1 MIGYAARIGYAT
13 LIGYAVPIIFAAPF
27 HHATAIADTPTI
39 AMQSPIPVDSDYQA
53 LYDTA
58 TQVPNDVL
66 ALLPPPTD
74 SIIQFLAWNLPDVIS
89 SPAITLPEVESSIT
103 TECACWTLESLEVSP
118 IPPRKWIGD
127 LEQQLMKRFKTGDIP
142 VSIQHPR
149 TSDLCLPLWGISFWR
164 SALDVRREK
173 DRWDEAQRWI
183 ASEASQGMETSPVG
197 ELMGRTP
204 WGMMVRTSP
213 EVDSPIGFMSVFLS
227 TRWLAERHL
236 DIFASYYSEHTRG
249 HADEWWVGGTYLSVL
264 IRGLSNMPD
273 RLPKSGGDLDQ
284 LGKAF
289 ADGKYRQ
296 LIFPANLNNN
306 HWIAVHVDIVKKEF
320 RYGMT
325 PLPLELL
332 QTLIM
337 HHTGDSAIGT
347 DTGPGSDLYAL
358 RGAIASWLK
367 VVFGEA
373 FRDKGASLPIG
384 RQRDGYSCGPCVL
397 NAIEHAILDAP
408 LIKHKD
414 RHGLRAAY
422 FVELMGYILR
432 DVSVLSL
439 DSRQSSLPHTLPCSL
454 HSSHQCR
461 QYRCR

>member
-13 LIGYAVPIIFAAPF
+13 LIGYAVLIIFAAPF
-27 HHATAIADTPTI
+27 RHATAITDTPTI
-39 AMQSPIPVDSDYQA
+39 AMQSLIPVDSDYQA

-66 ALLPPPTD
+66 VLLPPPTD
-74 SIIQFLAWNLPDVIS
+74 SIIQLLAWNLPDVIG

-103 TECACWTLESLEVSP
+103 TECTCWTLESLEVSP

-142 VSIQHPR
+142 VLIQHPQ
-149 TSDLCLPLWGISFWR
+149 TSDLRLPLWGISFWH

-173 DRWDEAQRWI
+173 DRWDEAQCWI
-183 ASEASQGMETSPVG
+183 ASEASQGMETSPVR
-197 ELMGRTP
+197 ELMGRTL

-213 EVDSPIGFMSVFLS
+213 EVDLPIGFMSVFLS

-236 DIFASYYSEHTRG
+236 DIFASYYSKHIRG

-320 RYGMT
+320 CYGMT
-325 PLPLELL
+325 PLPLALL

-337 HHTGDSAIGT
+337 HHTGDSAISTEHWGQR
-347 DTGPGSDLYAL
+347 GCYPAGKL
-358 RGAIASWLK
+358 R
-367 VVFGEA
+367 VF
-373 FRDKGASLPIG
+373 
-384 RQRDGYSCGPCVL
+384 
-397 NAIEHAILDAP
+397 
-408 LIKHKD
+408 
-414 RHGLRAAY
+414 
-422 FVELMGYILR
+422 
-432 DVSVLSL
+432 
-439 DSRQSSLPHTLPCSL
+439 
-454 HSSHQCR
+454 
-461 QYRCR
+461 